1 MKLSQLSA
9 LFMAGLLAA
18 CGGGSGSSTSASNQ
32 NNSTSQSSLQQEPGA
47 PAFTGDTA
55 QDGFNWINYR
65 RAQTGLSVLEHNSLI
80 DAAAQSHS
88 NYQKINNTIT
98 HVEIAGKSGFTGAQL
113 VDRLNAAGYVLTPA
127 TAPYA
132 AGEVIAAA
140 TDTSGFV
147 LSEQLITAIYHR
159 FVMFEPV
166 FKENGTGSAT
176 VAGGYTYFT
185 SDFAA
190 RNGYGPGLSRGNI
203 VFYPVDKQTKVVT
216 NFSTDQETP
225 DPVANQDVTGY
236 PISVHANISSTLGV
250 GTFTVRPHG
259 GSDLTVKLL
268 SRATDP
274 ETPLS
279 AAAIIP
285 LAVLAANTTYDVV
298 FSGTVDSVAVTRSW
312 SFTTQ

>member
-9 LFMAGLLAA
+9 LLLAGLLAA
-18 CGGGSGSSTSASNQ
+18 CGGGGGGGTSASNPAV
-32 NNSTSQSSLQQEPGA
+32 STPVTLPQDPGT
-47 PAFTGDTA
+47 PTFSGNTA
-55 QDGFNWINYR
+55 LDGFNWINYR
-65 RAQTGLSVLEHNSLI
+65 RAQIGLPALVRNSLI

-98 HVEIAGKSGFTGAQL
+98 HVESAGKSGFTGAQL
-113 VDRLNAAGYVLTPA
+113 VDRLNAAGYVLTAA

-159 FVMFEPV
+159 FVIFEPV
-166 FKENGTGSAT
+166 FKDNGTGSAT

-190 RNGYGPGLSRGNI
+190 SNGYGPGLSRGNI
-203 VFYPVDKQTKVVT
+203 VFYPFANQTKVST

-236 PISVHANISSTLGV
+236 PISVHVNINAILGV
-250 GTFTVRPHG
+250 TTFTVRPHG

-285 LAVLAANTTYDVV
+285 LAVLAANTTYDVS
-298 FSGTVDSVAVTRSW
+298 FSGTVDGVSVTRSW